1 MTRPALAA
9 AFAALA
15 ACAEAPRVAHPPLA
29 LELPDRWS
37 ARATPPGAAEPEWWK
52 SFRDPKLDALV
63 DEAARQSFTLKAAAA
78 RIGSAIALA
87 RIAGAD
93 RLPQLGAGASASRQK
108 QVFVGL
114 EIPGFDGVLTSTTT
128 TLGLSLD
135 LSWELDLWGRV
146 RSAQS
151 AALAGVQAEEAEFL
165 GARLSLEGQVA
176 KTYFASVESRR
187 QVELARNTLGSYR
200 TTTSRIQDR
209 FQRGLRPA
217 LDVALARTAE
227 TAAEAALRGREEEHA
242 TVSRQLE
249 VLAGRYPAGK
259 TGLSDELPEV
269 PPPVP
274 AGLPSELVT
283 RRPDLASAE
292 RRLASAGLR
301 VSEARAALY
310 PRLSLTGSVGQTS
323 NELKDLLDGDFSV
336 WRIGA
341 NLLQPLFQGGRLRAG
356 VDLARSRSE
365 EALALYAAQA
375 LRAFGEV
382 ESALAAEEILAA
394 RETALRQGLTDARN
408 ALDQAERRYL
418 AGLTDLLTLQESQR
432 RLYDIESQIL
442 AAARRR
448 LETRV
453 NLHLALGGG
462 FSWRKE

>member
-1 MTRPALAA
+1 
-9 AFAALA
+9 
-15 ACAEAPRVAHPPLA
+15 LA
-29 LELPDRWS
+29 LDVPERW
-37 ARATPPGAAEPEWWK
+37 AAGATPSGPPEPEWWK
-52 SFRDPKLDALV
+52 SFGDPKLDALV
-63 DEAARQSFTLKAAAA
+63 DEAARRNFTLQAAAA

-93 RLPQLGAGASASRQK
+93 RLPQLGAGGQATRQK

-135 LSWELDLWGRV
+135 VTWEIDLWGRV

-151 AALAGVQAEEAEFL
+151 AALADVQAEEADYR

-176 KTYFASVESRR
+176 KTYFAAVESRR
-187 QVELARNTLGSYR
+187 QIELSRRALESYR

-227 TAAEAALRGREEEHA
+227 TAAEAALRAREEEHA
-242 TVSRQLE
+242 AASRQLD
-249 VLAGRYPAGK
+249 VLAGRYPSGK
-259 TGLSDELPEV
+259 TSLAEALPELP
-269 PPPVP
+269 PPIP

-292 RRLASAGLR
+292 RRLAAAGLR
-301 VSEARAALY
+301 VAEARAALY
-310 PRLSLTGSVGQTS
+310 PRLSLTGSGGQTS
-323 NELKDLLDGDFSV
+323 NELKDLLDGDFTV
-336 WRIGA
+336 WRVGA
-341 NLLQPLFQGGRLRAG
+341 NLLQPLFQGGRLRAN
-356 VDLARSRSE
+356 VDLARARSE
-365 EALALYAAQA
+365 EVLALYAAQA

-382 ESALAAEEILAA
+382 ESALAAEAIVAA
-394 RETALRQGLTDARN
+394 REAALRQGLADARN

-432 RLYDIESQIL
+432 RLYEIESQIF
-442 AAARRR
+442 AVARRR